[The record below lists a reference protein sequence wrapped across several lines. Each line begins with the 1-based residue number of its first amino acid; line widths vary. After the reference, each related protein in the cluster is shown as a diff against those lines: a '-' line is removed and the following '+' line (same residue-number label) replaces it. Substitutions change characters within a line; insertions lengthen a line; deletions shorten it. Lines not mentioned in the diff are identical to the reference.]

1 MKSSVSSVNLEM
13 STSILS
19 FCLPIRSSWRRWTTW
34 WKWEIEASIS
44 SLSLLKL
51 RSKVGGRD
59 IFLCKVEIRKGPNRD
74 IWHQDLAFRIN
85 FDGILIRHSL
95 QRWLQAPSQSW
106 CHKLPHA
113 LPDIFNI
120 SQGRIS
126 HGGTCVESGQTSR
139 QTSQSQWR
147 RPLLPVV
154 GQWGGKPLLLLSPG
168 WRWSRSC
175 RDWYWTGSASSW
187 GNFVGEGHAVRSPDH
202 FARSDYHIR
211 CISGPN
217 EQ

>member
-1 MKSSVSSVNLEM
+1 MPIYIDFEHWFQYILSRPGVNLEM

-120 SQGRIS
+120 SQDCIS
-126 HGGTCVESGQTSR
+126 HGGTCVGSG

-154 GQWGGKPLLLLSPG
+154 GQTPAAAEPWEEMELQRLMLNGI
-168 WRWSRSC
+168 C
-175 RDWYWTGSASSW
+175 
-187 GNFVGEGHAVRSPDH
+187 
-202 FARSDYHIR
+202 
-211 CISGPN
+211 
-217 EQ
+217 